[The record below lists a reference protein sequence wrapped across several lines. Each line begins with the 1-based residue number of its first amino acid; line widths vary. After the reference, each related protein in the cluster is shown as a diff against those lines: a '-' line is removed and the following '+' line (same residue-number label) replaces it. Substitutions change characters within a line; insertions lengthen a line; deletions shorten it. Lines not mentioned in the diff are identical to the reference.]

1 MTIKQIPDFFCTFA
15 PGFHKTKSMRKIAIA
30 IALCA
35 GIFLSCKTEKN
46 AAGEDYDFPQILQS
60 DTLRVLTLNTS
71 TSYFMYRD
79 QPMGYH
85 YDMIRDFCRR
95 HNLTP
100 EIIVAAN
107 TVDMMRMLQSGAGD
121 VVAYNMPVNNLL
133 KDSVFY
139 CGLEQISHQVLVQRA
154 EKNDTLLRDVTDL
167 IGRNVTVT
175 RGSKY
180 EDRMR
185 NLNEEL
191 GGGIN
196 LQYVDADTVVVED
209 LVRMVSNGEIAYTIA
224 DEYLARLNQTYFR
237 NLNISMPVSFDQR
250 SMWVVRKTM
259 PVLADSLNSWFA
271 NSGSEP
277 VFTRITKR
285 YFEEAKGYSFGD
297 RPSYADILGKG
308 RISPF
313 DDYFKKYG
321 RQFGLDW
328 RLIASVAYQESSFNT
343 EGKSWAGATGLMGL
357 MPATAA
363 SLGVNGDALFD
374 PEMNIRA
381 GAEYLSTLI
390 RTFESVGDPAERI
403 KMALAAYNGGIGHI
417 YDARALAEKYDADKN
432 VWNAN
437 VEKYVELKRLEQYYK
452 DPVCKF
458 GYFRGDETINYVRSV
473 FGRWNAYIQN
483 VKE

>member
-1 MTIKQIPDFFCTFA
+1 
-15 PGFHKTKSMRKIAIA
+15 MRKIAIA
-30 IALCA
+30 FSLFL
-35 GIFLSCKTEKN
+35 GVFLSCKTDKN
-46 AAGEDYDFPQILQS
+46 TETEYDFPQILQS

-95 HNLTP
+95 HGLVP
-100 EIIVAAN
+100 QIIVAAN
-107 TVDMMRMLQSGAGD
+107 TVDMMQMLQSGAGD

-154 EKNDTLLRDVTDL
+154 EKNDTLLADVTHLIGRDVT
-167 IGRNVTVT
+167 VTK
-175 RGSKY
+175 GSKY

-185 NLNEEL
+185 NLNQEL
-191 GGGIN
+191 GGGIGLN
-196 LQYVDADTVVVED
+196 YVDGDTVVVED

-224 DEYLARLNQTYFR
+224 DDYLARLNQTYFR
-237 NLNISMPVSFDQR
+237 NLNIGVPVSFDQR
-250 SMWVVRKTM
+250 STWVVRKTM
-259 PVLADSLNSWFA
+259 PVLADSLNSWFRKSNA
-271 NSGSEP
+271 EP
-277 VFTRITKR
+277 SFFRITKR
-285 YFEEAKGYSFGD
+285 YFEEAKGYSPAD
-297 RPSYADILGKG
+297 RPSYADILGNG

-313 DDYFKKYG
+313 DDFFKKYG

-328 RLIASVAYQESSFNT
+328 RLIASVAYQESTFDT

-363 SLGVNGDALFD
+363 GLGVSGDQLYD

-381 GAEYLSTLI
+381 GAEYLSSLI
-390 RTFESVGDPAERI
+390 QTFASVGNPTERI
-403 KMALAAYNGGIGHI
+403 KLALASYNGGIGHI
-417 YDARALAEKYDADKN
+417 YDARALAEKYEADKD
-432 VWNAN
+432 VWDGH

-458 GYFRGDETINYVRSV
+458 GYFRGDETINYVRNVVS
-473 FGRWNAYIQN
+473 RWHAYVEN